1 MKKAIRIS
9 TTGEVTE
16 LDLTTNSLT
25 QLQEAVGGLVQAL
38 DLTEVV
44 TMWCNEEGKMLK
56 QPHNPY
62 AQYFW
67 DKVYGAHTD
76 YIVGDIVLTGGTDS
90 NGETEGLT
98 DSQVETFEWLASKV
112 REWVE
117 PNIKVFVGE

>member
-1 MKKAIRIS
+1 MKKAIRIT

-16 LDLTTNSLT
+16 LDLTTNSLG

-44 TMWCNEEGKMLK
+44 TMWCNEEGKMLN

-62 AQYFW
+62 AQYFF
-67 DKVYGAHTD
+67 DKVYGAHKD

-90 NGETEGLT
+90 NGETQGLT
-98 DSQVETFEWLASKV
+98 ESQVETLEWLAFKV
-112 REWVE
+112 RELVE
-117 PNIKVFVGE
+117 PNISVFVGE